1 MKIYGLQKLT
11 LADYP
16 GKVAATLFT
25 GGCNLRCPFCH
36 NASLVTKL
44 AEVDPIPLEEVL
56 SYLKKRSGILDGVC
70 VSGGEP
76 LLQGDICEL
85 LEKLKSLG
93 LSVKLDTNG
102 TFPDKLEDI
111 LSRGLCDYV
120 AMDIKNAPEDY
131 ALTVGI
137 PGFDLT
143 PVFKSVEL
151 LKAGPVPFEFRTTVV
166 SELHSDDSIER
177 MAKAFGGR
185 QPWYLQCFTDSG
197 DIVSP
202 GLSAPSREDME
213 RYLAILRQAAP
224 NAALREM

>member
-25 GGCNLRCPFCH
+25 GGCNFRCPFCH

-44 AEVDPIPLEEVL
+44 ATVDEIPLEDIL
-56 SYLKKRSGILDGVC
+56 SYLKKRSGVLDGVC

-76 LLQGDICEL
+76 LLQADIFGL
-85 LEKLKSLG
+85 LEELKAIG

-102 TFPDKLEDI
+102 SYPEKLAEI
-111 LSRGLCDYV
+111 ISRGLCDYV
-120 AMDIKNAPEDY
+120 AMDIKNAPEEY
-131 ALTVGI
+131 PLTVGLS
-137 PGFDLT
+137 GFDIS
-143 PVFKSVEL
+143 PVLQSIDL
-151 LKAGPVPFEFRTTVV
+151 LKEGRVSFEFRTTVV
-166 SELHSDDSIER
+166 AELHSDDSIER
-177 MAKAFGGR
+177 MGRAFGGGHA
-185 QPWYLQCFTDSG
+185 WFLQCFVDSG

-213 RYLAILRQAAP
+213 RYLKILRRFAP